1 MQNQEI
7 KINQGLVDS
16 LLKSNFER
24 ADFLI
29 QHLGESYGADYMV
42 IDFNLIELFAR
53 LDTKIVEQQFVML
66 ESEKGS
72 QYKDYF
78 VNVLIDYIQQINAP
92 KKVNYAV

>member
-1 MQNQEI
+1 
-7 KINQGLVDS
+7 
-16 LLKSNFER
+16 
-24 ADFLI
+24 
-29 QHLGESYGADYMV
+29 MV